1 MTVGSGMERFEGPSD
16 EPRRPLLTA
25 AACLFVLVIGYL
37 FSCVAT
43 SEGTIPL
50 RPPVCVPEVDM
61 LGAESARA
69 KTRLTCPTDGR
80 CDHPAVRDMAIPD
93 SETPVKYLTVKF
105 HSLANDDGSEVLFTR
120 ADAEAAIVWL
130 NSCFAPWRIQFV
142 FDHRTVYSSSFHEI
156 HDEWGRIWALG
167 DRFSI
172 DNLRNM
178 NIFTTN
184 FWCEWEG
191 QRTLCGGAAAP
202 WWRPSD
208 TPSWTVLMT
217 TNHWLNDG
225 LICHEVGHNFGL
237 HHTFGAF
244 DEDPCGPCDETVGGD
259 NGDFAGDFC
268 SDTPPTPVDPWNT
281 RCAPAPGADTCSGL
295 PWGETDYRNWMA
307 YTPYAPCKD
316 HFTAQQAGRMH
327 CWLEDRCADWI
338 SYAKIGPVVD
348 FGPAPLRVHFDGVTS
363 MRAND
368 WDWDFGDGTGDQE
381 DSPDHVYASPGVY
394 TPSVTVD
401 AAEGIFE
408 AKMSRDVW
416 VHSGRIS
423 AGNIEVPPGTT
434 SIEVPLS
441 AENSVPV
448 DYLDLPLA
456 WNGPADMTLD
466 AVSTSQAYPSPEWLE
481 LDVENR
487 RGCLRIWTIDEFA
500 MSPGEREIVALIF
513 AVDSETALVEND
525 IRFDDSDTC
534 RLQFVTDRGPY
545 VPEADNGS
553 VKICDPDN
561 CPLMG
566 RIRRP
571 SGHRFS
577 PATKVLH
584 WIPR

>member
-1 MTVGSGMERFEGPSD
+1 
-16 EPRRPLLTA
+16 
-25 AACLFVLVIGYL
+25 
-37 FSCVAT
+37 
-43 SEGTIPL
+43 
-50 RPPVCVPEVDM
+50 
-61 LGAESARA
+61 
-69 KTRLTCPTDGR
+69 
-80 CDHPAVRDMAIPD
+80 
-93 SETPVKYLTVKF
+93 
-105 HSLANDDGSEVLFTR
+105 
-120 ADAEAAIVWL
+120 
-130 NSCFAPWRIQFV
+130 
-142 FDHRTVYSSSFHEI
+142 
-156 HDEWGRIWALG
+156 
-167 DRFSI
+167 
-172 DNLRNM
+172 
-178 NIFTTN
+178 
-184 FWCEWEG
+184 
-191 QRTLCGGAAAP
+191 
-202 WWRPSD
+202 
-208 TPSWTVLMT
+208 MT

-348 FGPAPLRVHFDGVTS
+348 FGPAPLRVHFEGVTS

-408 AKMSRDVW
+408 ATMSRDVW
-416 VHSGRIS
+416 VHAGRVWVDQV
-423 AGNIEVPPGTT
+423 EVAPGTRT
-434 SIEVPLS
+434 ISVPIS
-441 AENSVPV
+441 ETNSVPV
-448 DYLDLPLA
+448 DFIDLPLH
-456 WNGPADMTLD
+456 WNGPANLILE
-466 AVSTSQAYPSPEWLE
+466 AVSTPSPFPAAEWID
-481 LDVENR
+481 LDVESS

-500 MSPGEREIVALIF
+500 VTPGSREVATLEF
-513 AVDSETALVEND
+513 SVDSDLNLVANSVRLEN
-525 IRFDDSDTC
+525 FQGCTGE
-534 RLQFVTDRGPY
+534 FATDRGSF
-545 VPEADNGS
+545 VPDVEDGVINF
-553 VKICDPDN
+553 CDPED

-566 RIRRP
+566 RVRRTSRRLQPRP
-571 SGHRFS
+571 SKALRS
-577 PATKVLH
+577 
-584 WIPR
+584 IPP